1 MSKKFAAKDGEKP
14 TEAPVATVVT
24 PPTSDKKTEAPKL
37 PVKSATKNDTL
48 KCVIVNGDNGM
59 TYFGTESRE
68 NKGLWLWRVRY
79 SSPAQLFTKIDA
91 IVADETLKPEVKDK
105 KISDAFKSMTSPV
118 KSVPFTHKLE
128 SSLPPAPTPGDNAPV
143 ASAP

>member
-24 PPTSDKKTEAPKL
+24 PPTSEKKNEAPKL
-37 PVKSATKNDTL
+37 PVKPATKNDAL

-59 TYFGTESRE
+59 TYFGSESRE
-68 NKGLWLWRVRY
+68 NKGVWMWRIRY
-79 SSPAQLFTKIDA
+79 SSPAQLFSKIDA
-91 IVADETLKPEVKDK
+91 ITADETLKPEVKER

-118 KSVPFTHKLE
+118 KSVPFTHRLE
-128 SSLPPAPTPGDNAPV
+128 SALPPAQPPVETP
-143 ASAP
+143 SA